1 MAENKCTKRA
11 KVLSNKAERQNRE
24 STLVAICENIHE
36 EVQNNDGKMPYGLV
50 SLLARE
56 WHSKFPWITRNVVN
70 KRYMKY
76 KKQQVQGREIV
87 VDPDQNSNVSSLSS
101 GVDGRKPGRPKGTT
115 EKSKLEINQ
124 LRIDLTNEITAEYN
138 GLMMEAVNLN

>member
-1 MAENKCTKRA
+1 M
-11 KVLSNKAERQNRE
+11 SNKAERQNRE

-87 VDPDQNSNVSSLSS
+87 VDVVFKFMGMNMIIQFKHVCVLS
-101 GVDGRKPGRPKGTT
+101 T
-115 EKSKLEINQ
+115 I
-124 LRIDLTNEITAEYN
+124 IT
-138 GLMMEAVNLN
+138 